1 MEVSVS
7 VRTAPS
13 VHEFWNDGVLNPE
26 ANVQFGEGGA
36 GTFSDG
42 KLNTG
47 VKDPEGRIRF
57 VLETFVQAG
66 ADPEI
71 LTSAKPHIGTDVLK
85 RVVTSMTDEI
95 CQRGGDVFFG
105 TRMDQIRCRENGI
118 WQVSCSTVDGGT
130 LLYGDIFAGRL
141 SAASYKLTRRLSDG
155 RGVYSFCMCP
165 GGYVVN
171 ASSEEGFLAVNGMSY
186 HGRSSGAANSAIV
199 VTVSPEEIRSWMS
212 GSPRQIPEEDV
223 LIGMW
228 FQRQLEKAAYDAGGG
243 AIPVQRFEDF
253 RLSSDRDPFHP
264 GSHALPDF
272 EPQICG
278 KWKTASLRQIFPDR
292 VSAGI
297 EEGILALRIERGSD
311 FQAVGHSG
319 LYPCGEG
326 AGYAGGITSA
336 AVDGL
341 KIAEQILRALT

>member
-1 MEVSVS
+1 
-7 VRTAPS
+7 
-13 VHEFWNDGVLNPE
+13 
-26 ANVQFGEGGA
+26 
-36 GTFSDG
+36 
-42 KLNTG
+42 
-47 VKDPEGRIRF
+47 
-57 VLETFVQAG
+57 
-66 ADPEI
+66 
-71 LTSAKPHIGTDVLK
+71 
-85 RVVTSMTDEI
+85 
-95 CQRGGDVFFG
+95 
-105 TRMDQIRCRENGI
+105 
-118 WQVSCSTVDGGT
+118 
-130 LLYGDIFAGRL
+130 
-141 SAASYKLTRRLSDG
+141 
-155 RGVYSFCMCP
+155 
-165 GGYVVN
+165 
-171 ASSEEGFLAVNGMSY
+171 
-186 HGRSSGAANSAIV
+186 
-199 VTVSPEEIRSWMS
+199 MS

-297 EEGILALRIERGSD
+297 EEGILAWERQIEGFSSPDALLCAAESRTSSPVRIERGSD